1 MPETRES
8 GGATSV
14 LIVEDQVVMA
24 YFLEDLLDDLGYR
37 VLGIARNARE
47 AESLAAADFPQ
58 IAMVD
63 VSLTAAR
70 DGVEIASNLV
80 KKFGTKIIFMTGHDD
95 VAEWPDVAALCPVA
109 VLSKPCLP
117 NQIEAALSTAVASG
131 ASA

>member
-1 MPETRES
+1 MTQTRES
-8 GGATSV
+8 GAATSV
-14 LIVEDQVVMA
+14 LIVEDQMIMA
-24 YFLEDLLDDLGYR
+24 CFLEELLDDLGYR
-37 VLGIARNARE
+37 VLGIARNGRE
-47 AESLAAADFPQ
+47 AESLAAADLPQ

-80 KKFGTKIIFMTGHDD
+80 EKFGTKIIFMTGHDN
-95 VAEWPDVAALCPVA
+95 VAEWPEVAALGPVA
-109 VLSKPCLP
+109 VLGKPCLP